1 MPYKNFKVLIQEIR
15 KKPKSLAVYVFT
27 NDQKNFE
34 FVKQNT
40 SSGALVQ
47 NDAVVQ
53 LLNCHLP
60 FGGVGQSG
68 YGRYHG
74 ESGFIGF
81 SNPKSLVM
89 TQAFDAYPLSARFF
103 PFTDSNKRMMTFL
116 LKIGGTT
123 YTQLKKTSI
132 IIGIL
137 LASVAGFYK
146 FRPLLWSQ
154 HS

>member
-1 MPYKNFKVLIQEIR
+1 MQDIR
-15 KKPKSLAVYVFT
+15 KRPKSLAIYVFT
-27 NDQKNFE
+27 QNENNFN
-34 FVKQNT
+34 FVKSNT

-74 ESGFIGF
+74 ESGFISF
-81 SNPKSLVM
+81 SNPKSLCM
-89 TQAFDAYPLSARFF
+89 TKPFDAYPLSARFF

-116 LKIGGTT
+116 LKVGGTT
-123 YTQLKKTSI
+123 YTQLKKTS
-132 IIGIL
+132 L
-137 LASVAGFYK
+137 LVVLLLGGLGLYK
-146 FRPLLWSQ
+146 FRPLL
-154 HS
+154 